1 MKKLYLLFTMAALL
15 FTVSAN
21 AAVES
26 MADLFGKY
34 KFTATVNVT
43 DAGQSYTEHF
53 KSECDV
59 TVAK

>member
-34 KFTATVNVT
+34 KFTATVNV
-43 DAGQSYTEHF
+43 
-53 KSECDV
+53 
-59 TVAK
+59 